1 MNEYAGP
8 FDPSLKP
15 VFSEA
20 AYRTARQYRQ
30 NGRSLFHA
38 LIQDSEEPALCPLA
52 YHFIDKQLARTA
64 ASRPASMPP
73 TWDTEGILQA
83 LQTQT
88 ASLPPI
94 TPTSGQLKDS
104 LLQVQS
110 VILTELGWLQNILQT
125 ATNQAS
131 VAIAL
136 STVYSSASAMNA
148 QDKPFQALLLD
159 AGLEIPDPSSIALTQ
174 LETVDELFFDFAALQ
189 LALAQFP
196 RVYFPEIL
204 GFTLAWRHSPSL
216 LEGFTATD
224 HPALGHYLRH
234 RRNRLSSAKPLV
246 IDAILNYLGQFEIR
260 KTELWRRIAAGFDLY
275 RHFFEQCERRLRN
288 RLENPETAFQAAAK
302 MFTAKA
308 PAAFGHHRHIK
319 LEGRALDDWFAE
331 QPFDSH
337 KFLAALSR
345 SSYVNQESPA
355 ASPLLKLFE
364 FQGPMFG
371 VLTENDKHCLKR
383 WLSEANPRL
392 ADAPSPVSDLP
403 ESDWLPNEC
412 ESYSPPFGK
421 ISRRELYHYLVN
433 AELYPDILPA
443 ARQVVERVLRA
454 SRRFNRLPFKK
465 YSHQAFAAY
474 IDTLYQREVKAYEPL
489 AGKPRLSRQAYVWGI
504 EQLAPA
510 ILTDGCWL
518 QQVNRLRFTS
528 HTAIGAALYKIY
540 DDETG
545 NGIEAQN
552 HPVIYRRLL
561 DSLHIDLPPIY
572 DPAFCNHPGF
582 IDSAFDIPVYLMAI
596 SHFPASF
603 LPELLGL
610 NMAIELSGLGRVY
623 LRLAQELRFWGIDPK
638 IVNVHLSIDNLASGH
653 AALARNAIQHY
664 LGQIAANQG
673 EAAKDAHWRRIY
685 HGYCSLT
692 TAARAFKIA
701 LIVFYLYRQFQ
712 SHYTDRHVFT
722 RRSDQNV

>member
-1 MNEYAGP
+1 MNEFAGP

-15 VFSEA
+15 VFSEK

-38 LIQDSEEPALCPLA
+38 LIQDSEEPALYPFA
-52 YHFIDKQLARTA
+52 YHFIDKQLARNT

-73 TWDTEGILQA
+73 TGDTEGILQA
-83 LQTQT
+83 LQTET
-88 ASLPPI
+88 AGLPSI

-104 LLQVQS
+104 LLQLQP
-110 VILTELGWLQNILQT
+110 VILTEPCWLQNILQT
-125 ATNQAS
+125 AANQAP

-136 STVYSSASAMNA
+136 STVYSWAGAMNA
-148 QDKPFQALLLD
+148 LDKPFQALLLD
-159 AGLEIPDPSSIALTQ
+159 AGLDIPDPSNIAFTQ
-174 LETVDELFFDFAALQ
+174 QETVDGLFFDFAALQ

-196 RVYFPEIL
+196 RLYFPEIL
-204 GFTLAWRHSPSL
+204 GFTLAWCHSPSL
-216 LEGFTATD
+216 LEGFATTD
-224 HPALGHYLRH
+224 HPALRHYLRH
-234 RRNRLSSAKPLV
+234 RRNRLASAKPLV
-246 IDAILNYLGQFEIR
+246 IEAILNYLGQFESR
-260 KTELWRRIAAGFDLY
+260 KTELGRRIAAGFGLY

-288 RLENPETAFQAAAK
+288 RGENPETAFQAAAK

-345 SSYVNQESPA
+345 SSYVNQENPA
-355 ASPLLKLFE
+355 ASPILKLFE

-371 VLTENDKHCLKR
+371 VLTEHDEHCLKR
-383 WLSEANPRL
+383 WLSEANTGL
-392 ADAPSPVSDLP
+392 ADAPYPAAIP

-412 ESYSPPFGK
+412 ESYSPAFGK
-421 ISRRELYHYLVN
+421 MSRRKLYHYLVN

-454 SRRFNRLPFKK
+454 SRRFNRLPFEK

-528 HTAIGAALYKIY
+528 HAAIGASLYKIY

-545 NGIEAQN
+545 GGIEAQN

-561 DSLHIDLPPIY
+561 DSLHIELPPIY
-572 DPAFCNHPGF
+572 DQAFCDHPGF

-596 SHFPASF
+596 SKFPASF

-623 LRLAQELRFWGIDPK
+623 LRLAQELRFWDIDPK

-664 LGQIAANQG
+664 LGQIAASQG

-685 HGYCSLT
+685 QGYCSLT

-701 LIVFYLYRQFQ
+701 LIVFYLYRQFR